1 MDWRVAILSKTCCCR
16 AVVATSLVSASPAIE
31 GAGAVETSNLGREV
45 VRWRALEGSRS
56 KKKLVIP
63 YGLN

>member
-1 MDWRVAILSKTCCCR
+1 
-16 AVVATSLVSASPAIE
+16 VVATSLVSASPAIE